1 MAIVHI
7 SKYEYTQKVWRARG
21 KRCSRGK
28 GLPLGGYHTG
38 ILMDSN
44 TNLEDPDE
52 LVFFNSYDENNLEIN
67 CGVTR
72 LEATGIFFSL
82 FFFVNYR
89 NRSLKF

>member
-7 SKYEYTQKVWRARG
+7 SKYEYTQKVWRARV

-28 GLPLGGYHTG
+28 GLPLGGYHTS

-52 LVFFNSYDENNLEIN
+52 LVFFNSHDENNLEN
-67 CGVTR
+67 K
-72 LEATGIFFSL
+72 LWSYETGGHGNIFSL
-82 FFFVNYR
+82 FFLNYR